1 MAIARKV
8 IVSANGEGL
17 VLQTASSKT
26 QRSSQQL
33 LIKYGDGTVSYLPRE
48 NGADSPPGSSPSFEV
63 FGVIGELSPPTP
75 NVPPLISHRGLTV
88 RVLGDEC

>member
-33 LIKYGDGTVSYLPRE
+33 LIKYADGTVSYLPRE
-48 NGADSPPGSSPSFEV
+48 NGVDSLGSSPFFEV
-63 FGVIGELSPPTP
+63 FGVIGELCPPTLAP
-75 NVPPLISHRGLTV
+75 ELPF
-88 RVLGDEC
+88 LGFASRPDGPGAGI